1 MRLGCAFLKRGSEGR
16 AALLIQLWWKRFVD
30 VVNARTSS
38 TYKLINE
45 EGRAGGGGR
54 GGGSSDAGRA
64 PSSGRGVGAGSEED
78 AWRVQMMSMMHPLA
92 TRVEEHIAVS
102 ARGRT
107 ALATR
112 LVPRGLSAAP
122 GATPRATP
130 RTSHTHILPRES
142 TPRSP
147 TGVSTPEMRRRA
159 VSTAAAAAPRAAPS
173 PDVMEVFLTAEESTP
188 RAGEFKA

>member
-64 PSSGRGVGAGSEED
+64 PTSGQSPGRGVGAGSEED
-78 AWRVQMMSMMHPLA
+78 AWRVQMMSMMHTLA

-122 GATPRATP
+122 GATPRAT
-130 RTSHTHILPRES
+130 RTPSRES
-142 TPRSP
+142 QLRDRPL
-147 TGVSTPEMRRRA
+147 EFRRRKCDGERCPP
-159 VSTAAAAAPRAAPS
+159 PRRRRPAQ
-173 PDVMEVFLTAEESTP
+173 P
-188 RAGEFKA
+188 RPPT